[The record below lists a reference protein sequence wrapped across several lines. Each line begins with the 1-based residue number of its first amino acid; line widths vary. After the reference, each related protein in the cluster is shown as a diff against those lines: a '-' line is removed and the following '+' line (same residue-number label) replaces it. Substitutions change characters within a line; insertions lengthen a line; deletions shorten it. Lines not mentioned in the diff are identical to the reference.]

1 MNPRRESRPRAA
13 TSRAAA
19 PQLVREAAGDLTD
32 ATPRPPRPPRATS
45 GALRALPAAERP
57 RERLLRD
64 GAPALADRELVA
76 VLLGTGTRRRDV
88 LTLAAEVLALTDGP
102 HGLVHV
108 APARLMRETGLGA
121 SRAAR
126 VLAAV
131 ELGRRALV
139 ARPSRPRLSTPAAV
153 AAYLAPRHGDHRE
166 ERFGVALLDTK
177 HRLIRVV
184 LISHGTLDA
193 SLVHPREVFRAA
205 AEHSAAVLVL
215 FHNHPS
221 GDPTPS
227 VDDLQLTRRLVEAG
241 ELMGIAVVDHVVLG
255 APGWHSLRESSPGV
269 FRR

>member
-1 MNPRRESRPRAA
+1 MIARSDRAIVVDEASSTVSTRRGRTAGAA
-13 TSRAAA
+13 SAA
-19 PQLVREAAGDLTD
+19 LSVV
-32 ATPRPPRPPRATS
+32 PPAD
-45 GALRALPAAERP
+45 RP

-76 VLLGTGTRRRDV
+76 VVLATGTRRRDA
-88 LTLAAEVLALTDGP
+88 LALAAEVLAVAGGP
-102 HGLVHV
+102 HGLTQV
-108 APARLMRETGLGA
+108 APSRLMRETGLGA
-121 SRAAR
+121 ARAAR
-126 VLAAV
+126 LLAAV
-131 ELGRRALV
+131 ELGRRALI
-139 ARPSRPRLSTPAAV
+139 ARPPRPRLSTPAAV

-184 LISHGTLDA
+184 PISHGTLDA

-205 AEHSAAVLVL
+205 AEHSAAAIVL

-227 VDDLQLTRRLVEAG
+227 LDDIQLTRRLVEAG

>member
-1 MNPRRESRPRAA
+1 MIPRASGTA
-13 TSRAAA
+13 PADDIRA
-19 PQLVREAAGDLTD
+19 V
-32 ATPRPPRPPRATS
+32 PPAD
-45 GALRALPAAERP
+45 RP

-64 GAPALADRELVA
+64 GAAALADRELVA
-76 VLLGTGTRRRDV
+76 VLLGTGTRRHDA
-88 LTLAAEVLALTDGP
+88 LALASEVLALAGGP
-102 HGLVHV
+102 HGLAQV
-108 APARLMRETGLGA
+108 AAARLMREAGVGP

-126 VLAAV
+126 LLAAV
-131 ELGRRALV
+131 ELGRRVLA
-139 ARPSRPRLSTPAAV
+139 ARPTRPRLSTPAAV

-184 LISHGTLDA
+184 PISHGTLDA

-205 AEHSAAVLVL
+205 AEHSAAAIVL

-227 VDDLQLTRRLVEAG
+227 VDDVQLTRRLVEAG

-255 APGWHSLRESSPGV
+255 AAGWHSLRESAPGV